1 MFLTDADKT
10 NERGPC
16 PMRCG
21 GVLYVFLPEV
31 REARRQ
37 NGIAK
42 RSDGAARCDQCD
54 YIESGEQDEAE
65 ARAEAEYRDLDR
77 GEL

>member
-21 GVLYVFLPEV
+21 GVLYVFLPSV
-31 REARRQ
+31 QEARKAH
-37 NGIAK
+37 GIATA
-42 RSDGAARCDQCD
+42 SDDQARCDQCD
-54 YIESGEQDEAE
+54 YVEDAK
-65 ARAEAEYRDLDR
+65 
-77 GEL
+77 